1 MTDITLSIK
10 DPTFEALIKLELL
23 RCGKRVG
30 CNGEKSAILITDGS
44 YEKLN
49 CDHIIL
55 ISSSEHPMNADIVL
69 RRPVDLSELR
79 NSVEKLLNLN
89 GKTVHIARFKSELSI
104 RLLKSEHSALV
115 GDNKISLTDNEFIL
129 LSSLIENRGTPISR
143 DDINK
148 LLNSG
153 GNTPEVYI
161 CSLRKKLT
169 LDDGR
174 NPIITVRGKGY
185 AIRQ

>member
-1 MTDITLSIK
+1 MIDITLAIK
-10 DPTFEALIKLELL
+10 DPSLETLIKLELL

-30 CNGEKSAILITDGS
+30 CNGEKSAILITDTVCDN
-44 YEKLN
+44 LN
-49 CDHIIL
+49 CDHTIL
-55 ISSSEHPMNADIVL
+55 ISAADPTTNADVVL
-69 RRPVDLSELR
+69 RRPVDLAELR
-79 NSVEKLLNLN
+79 DSVEKLLSFNDQSIRM
-89 GKTVHIARFKSELSI
+89 TRVKSAFSI
-104 RLLKSEHSALV
+104 RLLKSEHAALL
-115 GDNKISLTDNEFIL
+115 GDTKILLTDNEFIL
-129 LSSLIENRGTPISR
+129 LSALIENRGTPISR

-185 AIRQ
+185 AIRK